1 MSRVRPLGGSS
12 DWSTAAA
19 SASVTVTADG
29 IALRALPE
37 GPMGLGAPDGTLG
50 GLVLP
55 SWLAVDDRGAAYRID
70 TDGAVS
76 HLDCLSKT
84 FVRLPGELG
93 FDRGGRTEL
102 AVHRRGLALVEKGSL
117 NVFDVGSLAR
127 VGVLDGATIGE
138 ATVCSVASRRAGLL
152 ALDTAGRLWR
162 PAPTGWS
169 AVPIQVTAS
178 EWRRVLVDR
187 TGAPFVL
194 VVTDEGLGLVELA
207 EDGSRV
213 ADVPVRDPRE
223 VAARFGPCPERDASG
238 RFRLHP
244 LSDPVGRDD
253 DPPREDH
260 DPRTAVATYEVSGSW
275 TSGPIDSGI
284 YRCRWHRIELDLG
297 ELPAGT
303 TVLASTAS
311 AEEPGTGPPAS
322 FTPAVVIRGPL
333 LLGDEKALPVGDG
346 LLAQEGRYV
355 WVRLD
360 LTSGGQATP
369 LVERLRLHY
378 PRVSALEDL
387 PAVFSADAESR
398 ELLERMLAVF
408 QTTWDG
414 LDAAIDDLPR
424 YLDPTTVPEGRTRD
438 RALARLAAWL
448 DVRIEGD
455 WDADHLRRVLAAEG
469 TIAKRRGTLAGLRQ
483 AVAVAL
489 AGLPGVPRETDPS
502 LSGAPAERALDLPA
516 VVEGFTQRERLV
528 LGSPRTAGLARP
540 APLAAESEEG
550 RLRLGE
556 NRLGEARAMAGPG
569 GAEAELLARY
579 AHRFSV
585 SVPAAWVKSEAAEQM
600 LRRAI
605 DAERPAHVAYDLC
618 LVEPRLRVG
627 VQAAVGVD
635 TLIGGPLRTVLTPR
649 ETPRDADPAL
659 RPPPSRTAR
668 GRLGLDAVLVAVD
681 EAADG
686 LAGAAAPRPH
696 RAGIDAVLA

>member
-1 MSRVRPLGGSS
+1 MRPLGGSS
-12 DWSTAAA
+12 GWPTAAA
-19 SASVTVTADG
+19 SASVTVTTGG
-29 IALRALPE
+29 IALRAVPGE
-37 GPMGLGAPDGTLG
+37 AMGLDSPDGTLG

-55 SWLAVDDRGAAYRID
+55 RWLAADERGSVYRID
-70 TDGAVS
+70 ANGVVG
-76 HLDCLSKT
+76 HFDCMTKA

-93 FDRGGRTEL
+93 LCRGGRTEL
-102 AVHRRGLALVEKGSL
+102 AVHRRRLALVEAGSL
-117 NVFDVGSLAR
+117 HVFDVPSLAR
-127 VGVLDGATIGE
+127 VAVLGGGAIGGE
-138 ATVCSVASRRAGLL
+138 AAVRSAAFRPGGLV

-162 PAPTGWS
+162 PTPSGWRATPVQS
-169 AVPIQVTAS
+169 LAS
-178 EWRRVLVDR
+178 RWCRVVVDR
-187 TGAPFVL
+187 TGAVHVL
-194 VVTDEGLGLVELA
+194 AVADGGPILIEVA

-213 ADVPVRDPRE
+213 DEVRDPRE
-223 VAARFGPCPERDASG
+223 VARRFDLRFEREASG
-238 RFRLHP
+238 KLRLAP
-244 LSDPVGRDD
+244 LPDSIGRDD
-253 DPPREDH
+253 ESPRKTAIPP
-260 DPRTAVATYEVSGSW
+260 TGAATYEVSGSW

-303 TVLASTAS
+303 TALVSTAS
-311 AEEPGTGPPAS
+311 AEEPGTDPSAS
-322 FTPAVVIRGPL
+322 FTPAVVVRGPL
-333 LLGDEKALPVGDG
+333 LFGEKEAPPVGDG
-346 LLAQEGRYV
+346 LLAQEGRYL

-360 LTSGGQATP
+360 LSGGGQATP

-398 ELLERMLAVF
+398 ELLERILAVF

-414 LDAAIDDLPR
+414 LDATIDDLPR
-424 YLDPTTVPEGRTRD
+424 YLDPATVPDGRTRD

-455 WDADHLRRVLAAEG
+455 WDADHLRRVLAEEG
-469 TIAKRRGTLAGLRQ
+469 AIAKRRGTLAGLRRAI
-483 AVAVAL
+483 AVAM
-489 AGLPGVPRETDPS
+489 AGLPD
-502 LSGAPAERALDLPA
+502 APARTDLDLPA

-528 LGSPRTAGLARP
+528 LGSARTGGLARP

-585 SVPAAWVKSEAAEQM
+585 SVPAAWVRSEAAEQM

-627 VQAAVGVD
+627 VQAAVGID

-649 ETPRDADPAL
+649 ETSRDADPAL

-668 GRLGLDAVLVAVD
+668 GRLGLDAVLVAID

-686 LAGAAAPRPH
+686 LPGAAAPRPH